1 MFGFFKKAST
11 SFAGNYAVAKVED
24 FGKDLQVYIAG
35 LDPKGVSQAAIR
47 QLDQKLDEYA
57 LATAKARQSF
67 NKEANDVKQID
78 KLFNQRMSALEILA
92 ADPAKERARDLMMKQ
107 LEDMGPEVTRE
118 KEEMEH
124 AGEMMEMWETRTK
137 GAADALKSLKKQVKE
152 LERGIEMADSKTQ
165 MAKEK
170 REMVNMNNGGDMG
183 LSSALTAMKSA
194 LDDKNAEA
202 EAEKMK
208 SDLLTPTSIEEDPV
222 IKAAM
227 AEASGNTTTTLT
239 FEERMKKLKG

>member
-11 SFAGNYAVAKVED
+11 SFAGNYAAAKVED

-47 QLDQKLDEYA
+47 QLDQKVDEYA

-124 AGEMMEMWETRTK
+124 ASEMMDMWETRTK

-152 LERGIEMADSKTQ
+152 LERGIEMADSKAQ

-170 REMVNMNNGGDMG
+170 REMANMNNGGDMG

-227 AEASGNTTTTLT
+227 AKASGNTTTNLT
-239 FEERMKKLKG
+239 FEERMAKLKG